1 METQTQTQNQIFSSI
16 FKVRLENEKT
26 ELMDVIFDASRIAKT
41 LQYVVRSLKR
51 ELREYRRT
59 GFVNLAIVYNNL
71 KRIENIEKE
80 IPEIREK
87 FENIY
92 FRLEARWKENAG
104 R

>member
-41 LQYVVRSLKR
+41 LQYVAKSLRR
-51 ELREYRRT
+51 ELREYRKT

-71 KRIENIEKE
+71 KRMENIGKE
-80 IPEIREK
+80 IPEIIEK
-87 FENIY
+87 FENTY
-92 FRLEARWKENAG
+92 LRLEARWKVETL